1 MEPPSF
7 LAVGD
12 VVEVEVTGLGIL
24 QNTVFADENGTIDN
38 EVARNATF
46 YGFHIDLT
54 PPNNPNVASAI
65 AGSQQS
71 GVGCRP

>member
-1 MEPPSF
+1 MSF
-7 LAVGD
+7 ADDAG
-12 VVEVEVTGLGIL
+12 GLDLGL
-24 QNTVFADENGTIDN
+24 FPFFADENGTIDN
-38 EVARNATF
+38 EVAGNATF